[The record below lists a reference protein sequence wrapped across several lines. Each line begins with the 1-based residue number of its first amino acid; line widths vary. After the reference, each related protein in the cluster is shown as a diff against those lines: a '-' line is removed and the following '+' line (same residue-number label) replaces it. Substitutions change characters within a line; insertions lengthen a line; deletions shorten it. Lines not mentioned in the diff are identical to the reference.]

1 MKEAMKFLLILASII
16 LFIIMIDVLS
26 DTFNRMKETYMNTE
40 VTQQMSNE
48 CSKEAD
54 ESVCD

>member
-1 MKEAMKFLLILASII
+1 MKEAIKFLLILASVM
-16 LFIIMIDVLS
+16 LFIVMAEALS
-26 DTFNRMKETYMNTE
+26 DIFDKMKENYTNTD

-54 ESVCD
+54 MNVCD